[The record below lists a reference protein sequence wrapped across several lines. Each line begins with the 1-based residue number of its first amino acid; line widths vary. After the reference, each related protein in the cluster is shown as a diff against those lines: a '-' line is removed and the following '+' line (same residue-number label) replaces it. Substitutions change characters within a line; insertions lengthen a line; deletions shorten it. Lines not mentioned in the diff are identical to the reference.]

1 MMKFYQIVVFFSINA
16 SKNDY
21 NWAPPAVVDGVVQGK
36 N

>member
-16 SKNDY
+16 TKNDY
-21 NWAPPAVVDGVVQGK
+21 NGAPPAVVDGVVQEK